1 MGDLTI
7 LAFRTI
13 LRLNQ
18 RFPPFFK
25 NQFKSPMS
33 ALRILII
40 EDIVLTALNLRNS
53 LEKNGYVV
61 TGIARNLAEAQQ
73 SVSQILP
80 DIALVD
86 IVLEDS
92 DSSGV
97 DIAQYLYDLRP
108 IPIIYLTGSSEEEQ
122 FRKAQVTRP
131 AAYLLK
137 PYKIGDVIF
146 NIELA
151 YHNFK
156 ASEKNLDGQRYLM
169 LPTNGGLELVD
180 LEEVAYLKAAGAYTE
195 VILANGT
202 VLLISSGLGRT
213 GQYFRTP
220 NFFKLSRSYVV
231 SLQHI
236 KRIKEGELVLRDGL
250 TKIPL
255 PDIIRKELLNKFTV
269 LKTKQPK

>member
-1 MGDLTI
+1 
-7 LAFRTI
+7 
-13 LRLNQ
+13 
-18 RFPPFFK
+18 
-25 NQFKSPMS
+25 
-33 ALRILII
+33 
-40 EDIVLTALNLRNS
+40 
-53 LEKNGYVV
+53 
-61 TGIARNLAEAQQ
+61 
-73 SVSQILP
+73 
-80 DIALVD
+80 
-86 IVLEDS
+86 
-92 DSSGV
+92 
-97 DIAQYLYDLRP
+97 
-108 IPIIYLTGSSEEEQ
+108 
-122 FRKAQVTRP
+122 
-131 AAYLLK
+131 LLK

-156 ASEKNLDGQRYLM
+156 ASEKNPDGQRYLM

-202 VLLISSGLGRT
+202 VLLISAGLGRT

-236 KRIKEGELVLRDGL
+236 KRIKEGELVLRDGV

-255 PDIIRKELLNKFTV
+255 PDVIRKELLNKFTV

>member
-1 MGDLTI
+1 MT
-7 LAFRTI
+7 
-13 LRLNQ
+13 
-18 RFPPFFK
+18 
-25 NQFKSPMS
+25 

-61 TGIARNLAEAQQ
+61 TGIARNLSEAQQ

-80 DIALVD
+80 DLALVD
-86 IVLEDS
+86 IILEDS

-122 FRKAQVTRP
+122 FRKAQATRP

-156 ASEKNLDGQRYLM
+156 ASEKNPDGHRYLM

-202 VLLISSGLGRT
+202 VLLISAGLGRT

-236 KRIKEGELVLRDGL
+236 KRIKEGELVLRDGV

-255 PDIIRKELLNKFTV
+255 PDVIRKELLNKFTV